1 MKLIKFKLL
10 AEKTQQAQRYATEV
24 DIMSQKQREM
34 MAQVEKTHQ
43 REMAEQLRRHDTS
56 VSEKQ
61 KGKFLHNFL

>member
-1 MKLIKFKLL
+1 
-10 AEKTQQAQRYATEV
+10 
-24 DIMSQKQREM
+24 MSQKQREM

-61 KGKFLHNFL
+61 KGKFYIIFYDLKDFY